1 MALKLSSEELRCV
14 RIAILC
20 TINDNEKFQI
30 SCPADVSEYHAKE
43 LSLLRS
49 AYQKL
54 LDYAL
59 E

>member
-1 MALKLSSEELRCV
+1 MALNLSSEELRQV

-20 TINDNEKFQI
+20 TIKDNEKFQI
-30 SCPADVSEYHAKE
+30 SCPAHVSEYHAKE

-49 AYQKL
+49 AYHKL

>member
-1 MALKLSSEELRCV
+1 MALKLSSEEFRCV
-14 RIAILC
+14 RIEILC
-20 TINDNEKFQI
+20 TINDIEKFQI
-30 SCPADVSEYHAKE
+30 SCPGHVSEYHAKE